1 MALETIELNDLVAD
15 ILDACVASRLADIII
30 EQRGTKYTN
39 EEDRKYYEDELVP
52 AVDTVLKYFTTEQ
65 HYKELLDI

>member
-1 MALETIELNDLVAD
+1 MALETIEIDGVLAEL
-15 ILDACVASRLADIII
+15 LDAMVASRLADIII
-30 EQRGTKYTN
+30 EHRGAKYTN